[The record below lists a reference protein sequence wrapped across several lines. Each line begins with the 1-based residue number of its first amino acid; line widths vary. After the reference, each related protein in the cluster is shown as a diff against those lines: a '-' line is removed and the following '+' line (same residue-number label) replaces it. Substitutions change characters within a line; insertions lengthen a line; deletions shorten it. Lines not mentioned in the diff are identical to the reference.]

1 MNIRLMSEDE
11 LADHIEDLAGSG
23 ARRAVAERLAADAW
37 ADGARTIA
45 DLDARWPE
53 DGPFFSCYAAASAV
67 LEAE

>member
-11 LADHIEDLAGSG
+11 LTTHIEDLAGSE

-37 ADGARTIA
+37 AEGARSVA
-45 DLDARWPE
+45 DLDARWST
-53 DGPFFSCYAAASAV
+53 DDAFFAAYAAASAA